1 MAQLLEQIESQ
12 KLRLLSIRENRTFPL
27 QGHSTAIVSPAYC
40 ILNSEQVDAW
50 SRLIQLEHED
60 RCDLLKH
67 FCDTQIKLLHFRD
80 QLTRSLHTFGRRSC
94 RQSMGKHATSATT
107 GGSERTANEI
117 DCRSCVRMLDL
128 TVSDALRSLYI
139 CC

>member
-50 SRLIQLEHED
+50 SRLIQLEHEE

-80 QLTRSLHTFGRRSC
+80 QLTQARCTLWTPLLQTVDGKTRNFGNNWRLGTNS
-94 RQSMGKHATSATT
+94 
-107 GGSERTANEI
+107 
-117 DCRSCVRMLDL
+117 
-128 TVSDALRSLYI
+128 
-139 CC
+139 

>member
-50 SRLIQLEHED
+50 SRLIQLEHEE

-80 QLTRSLHTFGRRSC
+80 QLTQARCTHLDAALADSRWENTQL
-94 RQSMGKHATSATT
+94 RQQLAARNEQLMKLIADRAY
-107 GGSERTANEI
+107 ER
-117 DCRSCVRMLDL
+117 L
-128 TVSDALRSLYI
+128 T
-139 CC
+139 